1 MRKVFSSR
9 PPALVRGICLA
20 VLQCLGAGVAL
31 AQDAGAAAEAAAT
44 TAAAAPERT
53 VDVLEY
59 VVRGNTVL
67 DVRAI
72 ERAVTPF
79 LGPRK
84 TLQDLEAAREAL
96 NQAYQAGGYQS
107 VHVDL
112 PEQQVSEGIVY
123 LRVNETRVGRLRVT
137 GAEYTS
143 PREVREQ
150 VPALREGA
158 VPNFTQ
164 AQAELTDLNRGGQR
178 QVMPLVRQGAVPG
191 TMDVDLKVEDSSP
204 WRASVGLNNDNSADT
219 SKLRLTTTLAHSNLW
234 QLGHSASLSLFVTP
248 QEPDQTKVLSASYTA
263 PLRASRWSLETS
275 GYVSDSDVSTT
286 GGTAVLSKGYAV
298 GLKAVYAVPASDT
311 WWHSFSVG
319 IDLKNNK
326 ESLTLG
332 TGSDEVPLKY
342 APITLAYS
350 GYYQGERTQ
359 AGLGLS
365 LVYGTRSFFGWG
377 SNWAAFDRKRYK
389 ATSGFMLAKADVNG
403 SRSFAS
409 GAQLGLRLSGQMTD
423 SPLVSGEQLASGGM
437 NSVRGY
443 LAAESVGDV
452 GLVGS
457 LELRSWPL
465 ALPAIALENARLYV
479 FTDFGHLR
487 LRDPLPEQDDRFTQ
501 LAVGAGASFQLGRHV
516 SGRLDLGYPLRRGV
530 RTERHDP
537 RATFS
542 LQASY

>member
-1 MRKVFSSR
+1 MRKVFSR
-9 PPALVRGICLA
+9 TPPALARGICLS
-20 VLQCLGAGVAL
+20 VLQCLGAGMAL
-31 AQDAGAAAEAAAT
+31 AQDAGAAAEAAT
-44 TAAAAPERT
+44 TEAAAPERT

-96 NQAYQAGGYQS
+96 NQAYQASGYQS

-112 PEQQVSEGIVY
+112 PEQQVTEGIVY

-143 PREVREQ
+143 PRDVREQ

-164 AQAELTDLNRGGQR
+164 AQAQLTDLNRGGQR
-178 QVMPLVRQGAVPG
+178 QVMPLVRQGAMPG

-219 SKLRLTTTLAHSNLW
+219 SKLRLTTTLGHNNLW

-248 QEPDQTKVLSASYTA
+248 QELDQTKVLSGSYTA
-263 PLRASRWSLETS
+263 PLRASAWSLEAS

-286 GGTAVLSKGYAV
+286 GGTGVLSKGYAV
-298 GLKAVYAVPASDT
+298 GLKAVYAVPASSDA

-332 TGSDEVPLKY
+332 TGGDEVPLKY

-350 GYYQGERTQ
+350 GYFQGERTQ
-359 AGLGLS
+359 YGLGLS

-377 SNWAAFDRKRYK
+377 SNWAAFDYKRYK
-389 ATSGFMLAKADVNG
+389 ATPGFMLAKADFNG
-403 SRSFAS
+403 SRAFAS
-409 GAQLGLRLSGQMTD
+409 GAQLGFRLSGQMTD
-423 SPLVSGEQLASGGM
+423 SPLVSGEQLAAGGM

-487 LRDPLPEQDDRFTQ
+487 LRDALPEQADRFTQ

-516 SGRLDLGYPLRRGV
+516 SGRLDLGYPLRQGV
-530 RTERHDP
+530 RTERHDL
-537 RATFS
+537 RTTFS

>member
-9 PPALVRGICLA
+9 PPALARGICLA
-20 VLQCLGAGVAL
+20 VLQCLGAGM
-31 AQDAGAAAEAAAT
+31 AQAQAADAAGEAAAT
-44 TAAAAPERT
+44 AAAPERT

-59 VVRGNTVL
+59 VVRGNSVL

-84 TLQDLEAAREAL
+84 TLKDLEAAREAL

-112 PEQQVSEGIVY
+112 PEQQVTDGIVY

-137 GAEYTS
+137 GAEFTS
-143 PREVREQ
+143 PRDVREQ
-150 VPALREGA
+150 VPALREGE
-158 VPNFTQ
+158 VPNFSQ
-164 AQAELTDLNRGGQR
+164 AQAQLTDLNRGGQR

-191 TMDVDLKVEDSSP
+191 TMDVDLKVEDRSP
-204 WRASVGLNNDNSADT
+204 WRASTSLNNDNSADT
-219 SKLRLTTTLAHSNLW
+219 SKLRLTTTLGHDNLW
-234 QLGHSASLSLFVTP
+234 QRGHSASLSLFVTP
-248 QEPDQTKVLSASYTA
+248 QDLDQTKVVSGSYTA
-263 PLRASRWSLETS
+263 PLRGSAWSLEAS

-298 GLKAVYAVPASDT
+298 GLKAVYTVPASDA

-332 TGSDEVPLKY
+332 TGGDQVPLKY

-359 AGLGLS
+359 YGLGLS

-377 SNWAAFDRKRYK
+377 SNWAAFDYKRYK
-389 ATSGFMLAKADVNG
+389 ATPGFMLAKADWSG
-403 SRSFAS
+403 SRALEG
-409 GAQLGLRLSGQMTD
+409 GAQLGFRLSGQMTD
-423 SPLVSGEQLASGGM
+423 SPLVSGEQLAAGGM

-452 GLVGS
+452 GLVGA
-457 LELRSWPL
+457 LEWRTPPL
-465 ALPAIALENARLYV
+465 ALPAAALENARLYV
-479 FTDFGHLR
+479 FSDFGHLR
-487 LRDPLPEQDDRFTQ
+487 LRDPLPEQEDRFTQ

-516 SGRLDLGYPLRRGV
+516 SGRFDLGYPLRKGA

-537 RATFS
+537 RVTFS

>member
-1 MRKVFSSR
+1 M
-9 PPALVRGICLA
+9 
-20 VLQCLGAGVAL
+20 
-31 AQDAGAAAEAAAT
+31 T
-44 TAAAAPERT
+44 
-53 VDVLEY
+53 
-59 VVRGNTVL
+59 
-67 DVRAI
+67 
-72 ERAVTPF
+72 
-79 LGPRK
+79 
-84 TLQDLEAAREAL
+84 
-96 NQAYQAGGYQS
+96 
-107 VHVDL
+107 
-112 PEQQVSEGIVY
+112 EGIVY

-143 PREVREQ
+143 PRDVRDQ

-219 SKLRLTTTLAHSNLW
+219 SKLRLTTTLGHNNLW

-248 QEPDQTKVLSASYTA
+248 QDLDQTKVLSGSYTA
-263 PLRASRWSLETS
+263 PLRASRWSLEAS

-359 AGLGLS
+359 VGLGLS

-487 LRDPLPEQDDRFTQ
+487 LRDPLPEQADRFTQ

-516 SGRLDLGYPLRRGV
+516 NGRFDLGYPLRQGA
-530 RTERHDP
+530 RTERHDL
-537 RATFS
+537 RTTFS

>member
-9 PPALVRGICLA
+9 PPALARGICLS

-31 AQDAGAAAEAAAT
+31 AQDAGAAAEAAT

-59 VVRGNTVL
+59 VVRGNSVL

-84 TLQDLEAAREAL
+84 TLKDLEAAREAL

-112 PEQQVSEGIVY
+112 PEQQVTEGIVY

-143 PREVREQ
+143 PRDVRDQ

-219 SKLRLTTTLAHSNLW
+219 SKLRLTTTLGHNNLW

-248 QEPDQTKVLSASYTA
+248 QDLDQTKVLSGSYTA
-263 PLRASRWSLETS
+263 PLRASRWSLEAS

-359 AGLGLS
+359 VGLGLS

-487 LRDPLPEQDDRFTQ
+487 LRDPLPEQADRFTQ

-516 SGRLDLGYPLRRGV
+516 NGRFDLGYPLRQGA
-530 RTERHDP
+530 RTERHDL
-537 RATFS
+537 RTTFS